1 MFRTAIMGMLSVL
14 FLVSCGAA
22 PTSTTQNTAQQGC
35 HFTITIPTGWAIV
48 QKQQN
53 PSSGFLCAMTI
64 ALTAYE
70 TSQQYSQMNIQVL
83 SAGSTNVQQTIQA
96 LAHNSQFST
105 IQLHGY
111 NSYISKQTYYVSPPT
126 MQPGQ
131 TTLAPP
137 TANAPGTETHT
148 EYDIPTQQYLYTIIT
163 QNIVG
168 QNADA
173 GLNTLIQSF
182 SVTS

>member
-1 MFRTAIMGMLSVL
+1 MSLVIVL
-14 FLVSCGAA
+14 FLASCGAA
-22 PTSTTQNTAQQGC
+22 PASTSQNTAQQGC
-35 HFTITIPTGWAIV
+35 HFTITVPAGWAVV

-53 PSSGFLCAMTI
+53 SSSGFLCAMTI
-64 ALTAYE
+64 GLTAYE

-83 SAGSTNVQQTIQA
+83 SAGSANVQQTIQEF
-96 LAHNSQFST
+96 AHNSQYST

-111 NSYISKQTYYVSPPT
+111 NGYISTQTYYVAPPT

-137 TANAPGTETHT
+137 TANSPGTETHT
-148 EYDIPTQQYLYTIIT
+148 EYDFPTQQYLYTIIT

-168 QNADA
+168 QNADS
-173 GLNTLIQSF
+173 GLNSLIQSF
-182 SVTS
+182 SITS